1 MFLTED
7 EFKILC
13 GLKMG
18 LNSKKIKE
26 KFGIQI
32 YTNDPRIGSLCKKY
46 GVKDKWELID
56 AANMKKVEV
65 FSQDEIP
72 YYTYEKA
79 DDNKEVYTLV
89 NKIKITKQDVQ
100 RLYKFIKTTPDDCE
114 YELIFDEDFYNIYKF
129 LTVKNLAT
137 GEKFEIS
144 TLVDGQDYTGK
155 VKVNEKDEI

>member
-13 GLKMG
+13 GIKMG

-26 KFGIQI
+26 IFGIQI

-56 AANMKKVEV
+56 VANMKKVEV

-79 DDNKEVYTLV
+79 NANKEVYTLV

-100 RLYKFIKTTPDDCE
+100 RLSEFFETTPDDCE

-129 LTVKNLAT
+129 ITVKNLAT

-144 TLVDGQDYTGK
+144 TLFDGEDYTGK
-155 VKVNEKDEI
+155 LKANKNDEI

>member
-1 MFLTED
+1 
-7 EFKILC
+7 
-13 GLKMG
+13 MG

-56 AANMKKVEV
+56 VANMKKVEV
-65 FSQDEIP
+65 FLQDEIP

-100 RLYKFIKTTPDDCE
+100 RLSEFCETAPDKSKH
-114 YELIFDEDFYNIYKF
+114 ELNFDEDFYNIYNI

>member
-1 MFLTED
+1 MYLTED

-13 GLKMG
+13 GIKIGLK
-18 LNSKKIKE
+18 SKKIKE
-26 KFGIQI
+26 IFGIQI

-56 AANMKKVEV
+56 VANMKKVEV

-79 DDNKEVYTLV
+79 NANKEVYTLV

-100 RLYKFIKTTPDDCE
+100 RLSEFFETTPDDCE

-129 LTVKNLAT
+129 ITVKNLAT

-144 TLVDGQDYTGK
+144 TLFDGEDYTGK
-155 VKVNEKDEI
+155 LKANKNDEI